1 MDFLSE
7 QEVVTAFYNLISI
20 QAEIYDL
27 TLNKLMQLEKEGI
40 VNPLEYDRTIK
51 KISNLK
57 VKENRI
63 YEKLNTSEYYYGLL
77 DIVQNMIREI
87 SVDDEKMYEAIESRL
102 DYYFSDLF
110 EEECMISQMND
121 DIYDYIDIDED
132 YEGEIVIVPEFNIM
146 DFYTPIQVKFLKEL
160 MNADSKNEKY
170 LNYKY
175 YNSFICPRLEDELI
189 LAHYN
194 PNNICDINEQLKAE
208 AYDVEM
214 DEYRKNANLAQ
225 EAFAENAFTN
235 FVQTAIEEEIDDD
248 DIELAYREALFG
260 AGNLE
265 TRKIAEFVKKH
276 FDSDEDYVVS
286 YEAIDYFES
295 LGNSLLQIIFDR
307 EDYDEPILNI
317 LNSDNVSL
325 DFSSVRFDKETYD
338 NLFSLINISKEIYFV
353 ATNLFCLDLINR
365 KGSKLFLDKLN
376 ILEELTKKEKEYAKK
391 LYFNNEEKAAVM
403 EIITKYLE
411 FIYNLDG
418 RGGICANNEVNLQI
432 ISKRITNILWN
443 ELVPDLSIFKDES
456 VPEAIVKN
464 YKLECLQEYEKY
476 ITGDE
481 KVEYLAFKYL
491 EILSDADLTDE
502 FIFEKGFIENAII
515 LDDEFTSKILG
526 IDIDEYL
533 YDKDDIIANHA
544 YDIMASLVKYPKD
557 YELEDLDKAIL
568 DYQTVAL
575 EIAFKYVNEEDLEM
589 FKSNFASSE
598 MVQNSILGKRLK
610 SIFSNKDKKI
620 ELSKKRH

>member
-7 QEVVTAFYNLISI
+7 QEVVMAFYNLISI

-208 AYDVEM
+208 AYEVEM

-235 FVQTAIEEEIDDD
+235 FVQTAIEEEIDD

-365 KGSKLFLDKLN
+365 KGTKPFLDKLN

-432 ISKRITNILWN
+432 ISKRITNILWD

-515 LDDEFTSKILG
+515 LDDEFTSKMLG

-575 EIAFKYVNEEDLEM
+575 EIAFKYVNEEDLEV

>member
-7 QEVVTAFYNLISI
+7 QEVVMAFYNLISI

-208 AYDVEM
+208 AYEVEM

-235 FVQTAIEEEIDDD
+235 FVQTAIEEEIDD

-365 KGSKLFLDKLN
+365 KGTKPFLDKLN

-411 FIYNLDG
+411 FIYNLDA

-432 ISKRITNILWN
+432 ISKRITNILWD

-515 LDDEFTSKILG
+515 LDDEFTSKMLG

-575 EIAFKYVNEEDLEM
+575 EIAFKYVNEEDLEV